1 MALPRKLKNFNLF
14 NDANSYMGVVAS
26 ITLPKLSIKT
36 ESYRGGGMPGP
47 VDVDMG
53 LSDDAISLEW
63 TLGGWDTQA
72 LGQFGQTQAGAIPL
86 RFNGALQRDDTGE
99 IVSVEINVRGF
110 HKEIDMGDAKPGDDT
125 EHKYT
130 TSCSYYK
137 LTIDGSD
144 IIEIDQVN
152 MVFTVNGDDRLA
164 DIRSAL
170 GL

>member
-14 NDANSYMGVVAS
+14 NDANSYMGMVKS
-26 ITLPKLSIKT
+26 ITLPKLAIKT
-36 ESYRGGGMPGP
+36 ESYRGGGMPGTI
-47 VDVDMG
+47 DVDMG
-53 LSDDAISLEW
+53 LSDDAITLEW
-63 TLGGWDTQA
+63 TLGGFDTIA
-72 LGQFGQTQAGAIPL
+72 LSQFGQTSAGAVPL
-86 RFNGALQRDDTGE
+86 RFNGAVQRDDTGE
-99 IVSVEINVRGF
+99 TVGVEINVRGF

-130 TSCSYYK
+130 TTCSYYK
-137 LTIDGSD
+137 LSIDGSD

-152 MVFTVNGDDRLA
+152 MVFNVNGEDRLE